1 MIKPTATIAFRRLPR
16 IERDWSSPAR
26 ASGSLGIVKPR
37 RLAEFAITLPHPVH
51 AGPRG
56 VFVAPADVAI
66 DHLCQLV
73 PKIFAQRVSAVSEVV
88 QGAVTRGQR
97 HVQGS
102 EAGTFTTQHIQ

>member
-1 MIKPTATIAFRRLPR
+1 MIKPTATIAFLRLPR

-26 ASGSLGIVKPR
+26 ASGSMGIVR
-37 RLAEFAITLPHPVH
+37 TAAFAITLPHPVH

-73 PKIFAQRVSAVSEVV
+73 LKIFAQRVSAVSEVV

-102 EAGTFTTQHIQ
+102 EAGTFNATYPIK